1 MQVETLTRI
10 CPLCRRAADGEDAP
24 PSSRLCRD
32 CRVMLDPILP
42 RAGLIQPDY
51 AVALAGSATLQTAT
65 LAAPLVHDV
74 DFDDLSYA
82 SAVGMDED
90 FALLNEAVVDDFDAR
105 PAANAPAETT
115 QQAFV
120 QQIDPHAPE
129 FSITSDQYEDPDVF
143 IAPDQYEEDDIS
155 TTAKSPAP
163 APAMTQPALYERAD
177 SAAEIETAEAA
188 PTGDLRA
195 EAAMPALENGAA
207 HIAVHPG
214 ETDSHGLMVEDAA
227 VPAANSADPWDDP
240 LPAWEYSRNEWPLL
254 VNEPKPVVASR
265 LKWPLIGSLVIIA
278 CAVAAVY
285 FFFIKPR
292 NEASV
297 APSTSE
303 ASAQQPLTVPVDQP
317 KPADA
322 PPTAA
327 NATATANPATT
338 ADKNAAP
345 PLASVSQVIDSQG
358 KHALQAMASPNE
370 GEANSFV
377 ERLKTAAI
385 PAYVVRADLG
395 SHGIW
400 YRVRIGRFATPEE
413 AQRFA
418 AEARARARA
427 VGVTLKDLQVTSFD
441 KP

>member
-1 MQVETLTRI
+1 
-10 CPLCRRAADGEDAP
+10 
-24 PSSRLCRD
+24 
-32 CRVMLDPILP
+32 
-42 RAGLIQPDY
+42 
-51 AVALAGSATLQTAT
+51 
-65 LAAPLVHDV
+65 
-74 DFDDLSYA
+74 
-82 SAVGMDED
+82 MDED
-90 FALLNEAVVDDFDAR
+90 FALLNEAVFDDFDAR

-115 QQAFV
+115 QPAFV
-120 QQIDPHAPE
+120 HQVNLHAPE
-129 FSITSDQYEDPDVF
+129 VSIASDPYEDPDVF
-143 IAPDQYEEDDIS
+143 IAPDQYEEDNIS
-155 TTAKSPAP
+155 TTAKSPAH
-163 APAMTQPALYERAD
+163 APALAQPALYERAD
-177 SAAEIETAEAA
+177 SAAEIETVEAT

-195 EAAMPALENGAA
+195 DAAMPALENGAA
-207 HIAVHPG
+207 HIAVYPG
-214 ETDSHGLMVEDAA
+214 ETASHGLMAEDAA
-227 VPAANSADPWDDP
+227 TVPAANPADPWEDP

-278 CAVAAVY
+278 CAVAAAY

-292 NEASV
+292 SEAPV

-303 ASAQQPLTVPVDQP
+303 ASAQPPLTVPVDQP

-322 PPTAA
+322 PPAAA
-327 NATATANPATT
+327 NATTPANPAAT
-338 ADKNAAP
+338 ADQNAAP
-345 PLASVSQVIDSQG
+345 PLASVSQVTDNQG